1 MPNPC
6 SAGHLVVRQLERS
19 GVERVY
25 CVPGESYLDV
35 LDGLYDSPI
44 DTVVCRHEGGA
55 GFMAVAEGR
64 LTGRPGVAMV
74 TRGPGAANAAIAAHT
89 AWQDATPMVL
99 FAGLIP
105 AGQRYRESF
114 QEFDPN
120 AWFGSTAKRVLVL
133 DDPAAAAEIVAEAM
147 QVAVTGRPG
156 PVVVGLPET
165 TLTEPTDG
173 VTLPPRAPA
182 RPAPSPADLDAVA
195 ALLAEA
201 KAPVVVAGGEGWT
214 EQAARDLAEWAE
226 AAALPVLTD
235 FRAYD
240 AIDHDSPCYAGSLG
254 YGRSASAAEVLRGSD
269 LQLWLGCPRGDVPT
283 DSYTLGMDAASV
295 YIGPDPA
302 AHGHTGRLD
311 ATVVATPAAFV
322 AAARA
327 VLVRPDAD
335 RVPMRTAHEAH
346 RVWSR
351 PLPDGDRGVDLGAA
365 FGILRRALESDP
377 VVTYGAGNHAIWPQ
391 RYLPAH
397 RPGSLL
403 APRNGAMGF
412 GVPAAV
418 AAALV
423 QPGRRVLSVAG
434 DGCFMM
440 NGQELAVAVER
451 CLPVLVLIVD
461 NGCYAT
467 IRAHQEAH
475 YPGRPSGTGLSNPDF
490 AELAKAYGAFGAT
503 VTHTGEF
510 EEALGKALACPGPAV
525 LHLHTDPSTRGPLAL
540 PEGAPR

>member
-1 MPNPC
+1 MSIPQSGPC

-74 TRGPGAANAAIAAHT
+74 TRGPGAANAAIAVHT
-89 AWQDATPMVL
+89 AWQDATPLVL
-99 FAGLIP
+99 FVGLIP

-133 DDPAAAAEIVAEAM
+133 DDAASAAEIVAAAM
-147 QVAVTGRPG
+147 RVAVSGRPG

-173 VTLPPRAPA
+173 VTVPPRAPA
-182 RPAPSPADLDAVA
+182 RPEPSVADLEAVA
-195 ALLAEA
+195 ALLHGARS
-201 KAPVVVAGGEGWT
+201 PVVVAGGDGWT
-214 EQAARDLAEWAE
+214 EAAARDLAEWAE

-240 AIDHDSPCYAGSLG
+240 ALDHDSPCYAGSLG
-254 YGRSASAAEVLRGSD
+254 YGRSESAAAVLRDSD
-269 LQLWLGCPRGDVPT
+269 LQIWLGCPRGDVPT
-283 DSYTLGMDAASV
+283 DSYTLGVEAASV
-295 YIGPDPA
+295 YVGPDPA
-302 AHGHTGRLD
+302 AHGHYGRLD
-311 ATVVATPAAFV
+311 ATVVSTPAAFV
-322 AAARA
+322 AAARTA
-327 VLVRPDAD
+327 LPRPDAD
-335 RVPMRTAHEAH
+335 PAPMRAAHQAH
-346 RVWSR
+346 RAWSR
-351 PLPDGDRGVDLGAA
+351 PAPDGDRGVDLGVA
-365 FGILRRALESDP
+365 FGMLRRALESDP
-377 VVTYGAGNHAIWPQ
+377 VVTFGAGNHAIWPQ

-412 GVPAAV
+412 GIPAAI
-418 AAALV
+418 AAGLV
-423 QPGRRVLSVAG
+423 QPGRRIVSVAG

-440 NGQELAVAVER
+440 NGQELVAAVER
-451 CLPVLVLIVD
+451 QLPLLVLIVD

-475 YPGRPSGTGLSNPDF
+475 YPGRPSGTALSNPDF
-490 AELAKAYGAFGAT
+490 AALARAYGAFGAT
-503 VTHTGEF
+503 VTDTTEF
-510 EEALGKALACPGPAV
+510 QVALQKALDTPGPAV
-525 LHLHTDPSTRGPLAL
+525 LHLLTDPETRGPA
-540 PEGAPR
+540 A

>member
-35 LDGLYDSPI
+35 LDGLHDSPI

-74 TRGPGAANAAIAAHT
+74 TRGPGAANAAIAVHT

-133 DDPAAAAEIVAEAM
+133 DDPAAAAGIVAEAM

-165 TLTEPTDG
+165 TLTELTDG

-182 RPAPSPADLDAVA
+182 RPAPSPADLDTIGG
-195 ALLAEA
+195 LLAGA
-201 KAPVVVAGGEGWT
+201 RAPVVVAGGEGWT
-214 EQAARDLAEWAE
+214 EQAARDLADWAE

-240 AIDHDSPCYAGSLG
+240 VIDHDSAGYAGSLG
-254 YGRSASAAEVLRGSD
+254 YGRSASAAAVLRDSD

-283 DSYTLGMDAASV
+283 DSSTLGMGAASV

-322 AAARA
+322 AAARD

-335 RVPMRTAHEAH
+335 PAPMRAAHEAH
-346 RVWSR
+346 RAWSR
-351 PLPDGDRGVDLGAA
+351 PVPDGDRGVDLGAA
-365 FGILRRALESDP
+365 FGILRRTMDLSETDP
-377 VVTYGAGNHAIWPQ
+377 VVTFGAGNHALWPQ

-412 GVPAAV
+412 GIPAAV

-434 DGCFMM
+434 DGCFLM
-440 NGQELAVAVER
+440 NGQELAVAVDR
-451 CLPVLVLIVD
+451 RLPVLVLIVD

-467 IRAHQEAH
+467 IRAHQETH

-503 VTHTGEF
+503 VTHTSEF
-510 EEALGKALACPGPAV
+510 EVALRKALDTPGPAV
-525 LHLHTDPSTRGPLAL
+525 LHLRTDPSTRGPVS
-540 PEGAPR
+540 

>member
-1 MPNPC
+1 MPNASPC

-35 LDGLYDSPI
+35 LDGLHDSTI

-64 LTGRPGVAMV
+64 LTGRPGVVMV
-74 TRGPGAANAAIAAHT
+74 TRGPGAANAAIAVHT
-89 AWQDATPMVL
+89 AWQDATPLVL
-99 FAGLIP
+99 FVGLVP
-105 AGQRYRESF
+105 AEQRYREAF

-133 DDPAAAAEIVAEAM
+133 DDPASAAGVVAEAVH
-147 QVAVTGRPG
+147 VAASGRPG

-195 ALLAEA
+195 ALLRDAQ
-201 KAPVVVAGGEGWT
+201 APVVIAGGEGWT
-214 EQAARDLAEWAE
+214 EQAARDLAAWAQ

-235 FRAYD
+235 FRAHD
-240 AIDHDSPCYAGSLG
+240 AIDHRSPCYAGSLG
-254 YGRSASAAEVLRGSD
+254 YGRSPSAAAVLRDSD
-269 LQLWLGCPRGDVPT
+269 LQVWIGCPRGDVAT
-283 DSYTLGMDAASV
+283 DSYTLGAEVASV
-295 YIGPDPA
+295 YVGPDPN
-302 AHGHTGRLD
+302 AHGHHGRLD
-311 ATVVATPAAFV
+311 ATVLATPENFV
-322 AAARA
+322 AAARHA
-327 VLVRPDAD
+327 LLRPHAD
-335 RVPMRTAHEAH
+335 PAPMRAAHEAH
-346 RVWSR
+346 RTWAQPR
-351 PLPDGDRGVDLGAA
+351 ADGGRGVDLGIA
-365 FGILRRALESDP
+365 FEVLRRTLEDDP
-377 VVTYGAGNHAIWPQ
+377 VVTFGAGNHAIWAQ

-423 QPGRRVLSVAG
+423 RPGRRVLSIAG
-434 DGCFMM
+434 DGCFLM
-440 NGQELAVAVER
+440 NGQELATAVDR
-451 CLPVLVLIVD
+451 QLPVLVLIVD
-461 NGCYAT
+461 NGCYGT
-467 IRAHQEAH
+467 IRGHQEAR
-475 YPGRPSGTGLSNPDF
+475 YPGRPSGTGLTNPDF
-490 AELAKAYGAFGAT
+490 AALARAYGAFGTT
-503 VTHTGEF
+503 VTDTSEF
-510 EEALGKALACPGPAV
+510 EVALHEALATPSPAV
-525 LHLHTDPSTRGPLAL
+525 LHLHTDPDTRGPRA
-540 PEGAPR
+540 